1 MKSLLSKSHQH
12 ESLSLLSDEGPHGFD
27 SRAGAGCKET
37 HARTFPKEL
46 SGHKKADGF
55 QIHGQVVEKE
65 GAHSRGSDGGG
76 EGVACFNASLVIIVT
91 GMNG

>member
-1 MKSLLSKSHQH
+1 MSHRLC
-12 ESLSLLSDEGPHGFD
+12 STTRGRSGFD
-27 SRAGAGCKET
+27 ARAGAGCKET
-37 HARTFPKEL
+37 HARTPPKEL

-55 QIHGQVVEKE
+55 QIHGQVAEKE
-65 GAHSRGSDGGG
+65 GARSRSGDGGG